1 MKNIIAIISI
11 FSFLGLQSQDGVLVK
26 NDGKTFVTVEEFK
39 EKFDYTLDHDP
50 IQSKEEILTYYITTK
65 LKVEEAEKLG
75 LQSSPEYIKEM
86 SDFIKEK
93 DSYYLKQDAVYAN
106 LRNQFEERSGVEFQ
120 LTQYFASDLTP
131 STAREYQKAFAKN
144 TFFFNKKSKVKKVET
159 KYIRVGELPYNFE
172 EEIFKD
178 VSKGRV
184 LESHDLGNQQYVFTF
199 IHDVRPY
206 SGIYKFQL
214 LLIKDTLDTGT
225 NKINSLYQKI
235 QQGES
240 FEDIKRRFSE
250 DENSKYRPSI
260 TLDGTTLDNT
270 TLGILN
276 QLEKGEVSSPFKTT
290 FGWNLVKLIDHE
302 AGQSKKALDE
312 QFTYAVEYNMLLNE
326 HKVKEIDSRLKPVQN
341 EVNLINDIENEKLV
355 ALFKKD
361 SISKETY
368 DKELTNLIKTEIKE
382 KKIVV
387 FNNGMSYT
395 NWNFISDNALLL
407 RNIYR
412 NNEEKKQAIIEQQLP
427 VSIIKAKV
435 LLFDNMQKEFN
446 PQYKAEIELLKT
458 TLLTKL
464 YDDYQFKT
472 ALNNKEALEQKYE
485 EIKGDYTWGKRVE
498 VWIAYCGKNREIAEE
513 IKKKFKKKVVIEKLQ
528 QQYAENDVYF
538 RKIKREFSS
547 SDLPEGYSEK
557 DKLKIYQE
565 KGDYFVVKTLQV
577 LPSQDPTYEELKPI
591 VENQYKEEY
600 LNQEIEKL
608 KRNIDINQSTLKSL

>member
-39 EKFDYTLDHDP
+39 EKFDYTLHHDP

-144 TFFFNKKSKVKKVET
+144 TSFFNKKSKVKKVET
-159 KYIRVGELPYNFE
+159 KYIRVGELPYDFE

-326 HKVKEIDSRLKPVQN
+326 HKVEEIDNRLKPVQN

-528 QQYAENDVYF
+528 QQYAENNVYF

-547 SDLPEGYSEK
+547 SDLPKGYSEK